1 MAKDNFKIRKLK
13 IDIIMTLNESRLPV
27 EVRRLVLG
35 EVMKETDELAE
46 EMILKEA
53 EEFEK
58 EQKAKEQEEK
68 NGIQ

>member
-13 IDIIMTLNESRLPV
+13 IDIIMTLNESRLPL

-58 EQKAKEQEEK
+58 EQKAKVQEEK